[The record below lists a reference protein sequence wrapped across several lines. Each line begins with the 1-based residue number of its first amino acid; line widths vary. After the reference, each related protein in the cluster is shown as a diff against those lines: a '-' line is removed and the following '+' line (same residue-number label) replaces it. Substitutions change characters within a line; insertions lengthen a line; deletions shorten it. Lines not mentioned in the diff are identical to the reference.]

1 MTAFPPRHRGLPLQP
16 PPLVIWGLD
25 GLLPQTKTNNPR
37 ILLLLLR
44 ATVKHETVKQVKNE
58 TVKCVPGSEEALDST
73 TTTATTTPC
82 DRETCVLK

>member
-16 PPLVIWGLD
+16 PPPRHLGVGWSAS
-25 GLLPQTKTNNPR
+25 PNKKNNPR

-73 TTTATTTPC
+73 TATTTPC